1 MTSSS
6 LIFSVRGDSYTY
18 PVSARDKL
26 MLTRAV
32 AREGKP
38 YDAVTWALL
47 QRFAWLYP
55 SGAYNTL
62 ADLVEAYAQPINPKW
77 FPNGTKHKAAV
88 RRAKSESQREQLED
102 RAERRQDYAD
112 ATYDEID
119 EKYKNV
125 VDSILSG
132 NVTSPVLGAVHYIAS
147 QTTSDASE
155 PEARQDQKDM
165 ADERKDLK
173 NPIFTSTA
181 KQGTNWFFDVRGS
194 DKLSIDILD
203 SLPNEDI
210 VSLGKQNITAVVY
223 ILTGVAAGKL
233 AEQLKT

>member
-1 MTSSS
+1 MISSS
-6 LIFSVRGDSYTY
+6 LLFSVRGDDYTY
-18 PVSARDKL
+18 PISARDKL
-26 MLTRAV
+26 VLTRAV

-55 SGAYNTL
+55 SGAFETL

-77 FPNGTKHKAAV
+77 FPSGAKHKAAV
-88 RRAKSESQREQLED
+88 RRAKTEAQKEALED
-102 RAERRQDYAD
+102 RAERRLDYAD

-119 EKYKNV
+119 DKYKNV

-132 NVTSPVLGAVHYIAS
+132 DKSSPVLGAVHYRAS
-147 QTTSDASE
+147 TSGADSE
-155 PEARQDQKDM
+155 TEARRDQLVF
-165 ADERKDLK
+165 AENRSDLK
-173 NPIFTSTA
+173 TPIYVSSA
-181 KQGTNWFFDVRGS
+181 KRGTNWFFDVSGS
-194 DKLSIDILD
+194 DKLSLDILD

-210 VSLGKQNITAVVY
+210 ASLGKQNITAVVY